1 MQANPDKFQAIVIGK
16 RTAFKN
22 LSLDISN
29 ANIKCDD
36 VVKLLGVNLD
46 SNPNFD
52 HHITTRFPRD
62 DALDREAEN
71 YNGRGMVRGD
81 NPKKG
86 GRANPNPNPTP
97 NTNPNPNPNPLTP
110 PCAIPYHA
118 SPVVLPKSGLAV
130 ICLHGIIQSVI
141 LSA

>member
-1 MQANPDKFQAIVIGK
+1 MLQHK
-16 RTAFKN
+16 T
-22 LSLDISN
+22 LSVWN
-29 ANIKCDD
+29 W
-36 VVKLLGVNLD
+36 
-46 SNPNFD
+46 
-52 HHITTRFPRD
+52 
-62 DALDREAEN
+62 EAEN

-118 SPVVLPKSGLAV
+118 SPVVEDWAMEKREEPAEVVS
-130 ICLHGIIQSVI
+130 
-141 LSA
+141 LSCTKGGNCGDGVYNDCFPWTRGSAR